1 VSVALFTQY
10 AKRMDHTTF
19 SSATCLALP
28 HYLIN
33 GTTFERTLL
42 NVKIFFFLFSL
53 QRLSE
58 VLLTLRRMYIRLHA
72 KYPLFL
78 SVWSE
83 TWIFS
88 TGVRKILKHQIWYK
102 SVQWE
107 PSCSMRTDGRIW
119 RHKCS
124 LFATLRTRVTTCLF
138 CDYFNISRAGGL
150 CLLYLRFVTEVSLQN
165 SMFLNKHS
173 DRRLGE

>member
-1 VSVALFTQY
+1 MSVALFTQH
-10 AKRMDHTTF
+10 AKRMDHTIF

-28 HYLIN
+28 HSS
-33 GTTFERTLL
+33 TLSHKRHDL
-42 NVKIFFFLFSL
+42 WKNVTECKMFFWFSL

-58 VLLTLRRMYIRLHA
+58 ILPILRRMYIRLHA

-78 SVWSE
+78 SVWNE

-124 LFATLRTRVTTCLF
+124 LFVTLRTRLF

-150 CLLYLRFVTEVSLQN
+150 CLLYLRFVTEVSLRN
-165 SMFLNKHS
+165 SVFLNKHS